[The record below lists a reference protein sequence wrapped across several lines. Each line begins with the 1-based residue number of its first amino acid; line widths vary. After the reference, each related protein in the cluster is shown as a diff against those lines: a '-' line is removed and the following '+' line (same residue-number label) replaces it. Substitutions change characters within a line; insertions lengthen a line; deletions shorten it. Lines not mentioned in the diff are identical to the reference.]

1 MPYIETAYRGRMK
14 MLQACFGGGD
24 AQAPGDKPKP
34 TEKMTPKLFA
44 AMFGARKG

>member
-24 AQAPGDKPKP
+24 PAPKP
-34 TEKMTPKLFA
+34 EPAPKMTPKLFA
-44 AMFGARKG
+44 AMFGKKG